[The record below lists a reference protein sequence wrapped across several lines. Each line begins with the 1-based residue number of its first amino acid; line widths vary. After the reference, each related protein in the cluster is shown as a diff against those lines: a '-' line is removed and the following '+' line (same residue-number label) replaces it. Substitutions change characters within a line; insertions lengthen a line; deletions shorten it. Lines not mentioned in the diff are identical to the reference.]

1 MKRSFRDRLHTGAG
15 FGLLLFGA
23 AFVALSLVALPG
35 LPSNPSDRASALFF
49 IGFGIVVGALPLLAG
64 LGVLR
69 GGRWSRVF
77 ATVVAALFG
86 TVFLLAAM
94 RIRQSGG
101 SVSVGLS
108 LAAAGVL
115 FYLAASG
122 NESNPGTFERNFDTR
137 QGGQQW
143 RVTGGTQLISIKMAQ
158 QLGSSVLLGAP
169 FEYPGHVLDVR

>member
-1 MKRSFRDRLHTGAG
+1 VKRSFRNRLHTGAG

-77 ATVVAALFG
+77 ATVVAAVFG

-94 RIRQSGG
+94 RIRQGGG

-108 LAAAGVL
+108 LAAASVL
-115 FYLAASG
+115 FYVAAFG
-122 NESNPGTFERNFDTR
+122 A
-137 QGGQQW
+137 W
-143 RVTGGTQLISIKMAQ
+143 R
-158 QLGSSVLLGAP
+158 AP
-169 FEYPGHVLDVR
+169 LEPMEDPADETTDLT